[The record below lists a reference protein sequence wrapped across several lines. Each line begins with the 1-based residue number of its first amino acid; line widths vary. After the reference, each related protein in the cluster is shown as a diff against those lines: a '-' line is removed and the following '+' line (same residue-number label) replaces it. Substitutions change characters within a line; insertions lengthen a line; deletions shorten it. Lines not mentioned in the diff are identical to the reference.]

1 MKLAVAAILALAAGS
16 VSAGTCYRSSREYC
30 CERRGRRTC
39 WPIRSEATY
48 DGLVPD
54 GSYTSDPHGADS
66 YSDGSYAA
74 DSYGPVPDDSFDDDS
89 FDDDSF
95 DDDSYSANPYGDAQ
109 EYSTRSA
116 AAGHLTRAQARAR
129 VEDCLSKLPR
139 SSSDVDRM
147 LCLRQNLNRNG
158 M

>member
-30 CERRGRRTC
+30 
-39 WPIRSEATY
+39 STY